1 MKKRV
6 SISKLDYYFFGIAC
20 LILGLAFS
28 GLLLNIKPI
37 SFLFLFVKY
46 KWAFLALAI
55 IVGIKPWWIA
65 MFGKK
70 SAEGIIEKKTNK
82 VSKKK
87 IKKTSKKESAKKK
100 K

>member
-1 MKKRV
+1 MCILICMKKRV
-6 SISKLDYYFFGIAC
+6 SISKLDYYVFGVAC
-20 LILGLAFS
+20 LLLGISFS

-37 SFLFLFVKY
+37 SFLFLFVRY

-55 IVGIKPWWIA
+55 IVGIKPWWVA

-70 SAEGIIEKKTNK
+70 SAEGIVEKQKRKITT
-82 VSKKK
+82 KK
-87 IKKTSKKESAKKK
+87 IAKKK